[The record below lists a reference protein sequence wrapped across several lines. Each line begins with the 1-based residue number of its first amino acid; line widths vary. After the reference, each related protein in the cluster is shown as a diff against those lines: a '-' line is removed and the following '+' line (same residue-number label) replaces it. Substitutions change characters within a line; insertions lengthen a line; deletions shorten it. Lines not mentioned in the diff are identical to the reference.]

1 MAQQLRPAPS
11 WAINPGPPEDR
22 PHIGTLGEMIQANL
36 DVLEDQAEV
45 AAVLADMLA
54 WYTVGYP
61 AERIRAIAIL
71 VDGSVED
78 PRE

>member
-1 MAQQLRPAPS
+1 
-11 WAINPGPPEDR
+11 
-22 PHIGTLGEMIQANL
+22 MIQANL